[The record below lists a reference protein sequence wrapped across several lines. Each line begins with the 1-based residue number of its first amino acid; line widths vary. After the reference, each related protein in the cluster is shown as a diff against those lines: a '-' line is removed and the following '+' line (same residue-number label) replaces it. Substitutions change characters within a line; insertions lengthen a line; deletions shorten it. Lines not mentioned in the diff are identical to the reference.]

1 MAAYMAP
8 ETYNTKFAELVEK
21 AMSGNTKE
29 IKRGFNND
37 IEKYILMS
45 ESLDK
50 ESGRI
55 QSLAGAIPFVINIPL
70 GFFIVE
76 ELFVGGDKA
85 RLTSK
90 EITAVLLHE
99 IGHAMTFIEYMS
111 NIQYTGYF
119 GNYDISEMHEE
130 IKQYPEKSR
139 TNIQKMIDEI
149 KKSKEYKEHVVF
161 KKLTDLTETIITKDD
176 LFLKIR
182 SEDNYANN
190 VWLMVFFAV
199 LRLMILIKIIKS
211 KLTLLVFLSEIL
223 AMSLGTKLGSDL
235 LEKFNRN
242 SGHITSREFFIAAK
256 NESIYERLADE
267 YVGRFGLSEEL
278 NSSLMKIYT
287 FYKTAQIKGAMFPFY
302 SKEYRESFFIN
313 VLLVALNGPFG
324 FLGIM
329 VGSCMTLG
337 IPYESIDVRLSRNI
351 QNIKVSFQKEDMPPD
366 VKKLMIHQYDVA
378 QKKYT
383 EYTKSDYVEKLGRI
397 YSFLMGIPV
406 TVLLSPMF
414 LMNGNLPKQ
423 YQRVLEDIDSLL
435 GNDSF
440 VYAAKVSAIFED

>member
-1 MAAYMAP
+1 
-8 ETYNTKFAELVEK
+8 
-21 AMSGNTKE
+21 
-29 IKRGFNND
+29 
-37 IEKYILMS
+37 
-45 ESLDK
+45 
-50 ESGRI
+50 
-55 QSLAGAIPFVINIPL
+55 
-70 GFFIVE
+70 
-76 ELFVGGDKA
+76 
-85 RLTSK
+85 
-90 EITAVLLHE
+90 
-99 IGHAMTFIEYMS
+99 
-111 NIQYTGYF
+111 
-119 GNYDISEMHEE
+119 
-130 IKQYPEKSR
+130 
-139 TNIQKMIDEI
+139 
-149 KKSKEYKEHVVF
+149 
-161 KKLTDLTETIITKDD
+161 
-176 LFLKIR
+176 LKIR